1 MMQSMSSATGEINV
15 TNDGATIL
23 ATISV
28 DNGAAMVLKNIAKT
42 QDEEVGD
49 GTTSVTVLTA
59 EALGAAEI
67 LLKQHIHPQI
77 ICAGYREAAKIGVKY
92 LQERAVDCSG
102 DSDILRKIANTTL
115 SSKVLCYEKEHFAKM
130 TVDACL
136 RVANDEGCDLSYIQI
151 IKKPGGRLLDSELHD
166 GFVLPKTVGV
176 GQPKAMLN
184 ADILVANTAMDNDK
198 VKLFGSSVR
207 VSSMDAVAEI
217 EEAEKQKMKKKV
229 ESIIDHGIK
238 VFINRQLIYD
248 YPQQLFADNGIMAI
262 EHADFEGVE
271 RLAAVLGGEI
281 TSTFD
286 RPDLVKLGHADEIRE
301 IMVGEDKMI
310 KFDGCKG
317 GKACTIILRG
327 GSMQLLDEAER
338 SLHDALCVVAGAVE
352 KAATVLGGGCSEI
365 GMSRA
370 IEEAAKIVPGKK
382 QLAMEAF
389 ASALVQLPMA
399 IADNAGFDA
408 PDLVAEIRAKQNQGE
423 EDTGIDISNGTPGN
437 MRDLGVVE
445 SLKLKSQVVLSAAE
459 GAEMILRVDE
469 IVQCA
474 PRQRTG

>member
-1 MMQSMSSATGEINV
+1 
-15 TNDGATIL
+15 
-23 ATISV
+23 
-28 DNGAAMVLKNIAKT
+28 
-42 QDEEVGD
+42 
-49 GTTSVTVLTA
+49 
-59 EALGAAEI
+59 
-67 LLKQHIHPQI
+67 
-77 ICAGYREAAKIGVKY
+77 
-92 LQERAVDCSG
+92 
-102 DSDILRKIANTTL
+102 
-115 SSKVLCYEKEHFAKM
+115 M